1 MEILRFGLVARKTK
15 TSREREVIEM
25 MDYIPETVRPNNG
38 EVNERN
44 QPLVDIVKANSDLI
58 IECCGYARKIR
69 GFISA
74 NVDEN
79 AKPNCEPNCLVD
91 EVVNQQTNLRV
102 LQTLLAQI
110 TSELG
115 A

>member
-1 MEILRFGLVARKTK
+1 
-15 TSREREVIEM
+15 M

-38 EVNERN
+38 DVITPAK
-44 QPLVDIVKANSDLI
+44 QPLVEMVKTNSDLV
-58 IECCGYARKIR
+58 IECCGYARRIR

-74 NVDEN
+74 IIDEN
-79 AKPNCEPNCLVD
+79 ENPNPNPNCLVD
-91 EVVNQQTNLRV
+91 EVENQQNNLRM

>member
-1 MEILRFGLVARKTK
+1 
-15 TSREREVIEM
+15 M

-38 EVNERN
+38 DVITTEK
-44 QPLVDIVKANSDLI
+44 QPLVEMVKTNSDLI
-58 IECCGYARKIR
+58 SECCGIARRINT
-69 GFISA
+69 FISA
-74 NVDEN
+74 SVDEN

-91 EVVNQQTNLRV
+91 EVENQQNNLRM

-110 TSELG
+110 MNDIG

>member
-1 MEILRFGLVARKTK
+1 
-15 TSREREVIEM
+15 M

-38 EVNERN
+38 EVNERKLS
-44 QPLVDIVKANSDLI
+44 LVDMVKTNSDLI
-58 IECCGYARKIR
+58 IECCGYARRIR

-74 NVDEN
+74 IIDEN
-79 AKPNCEPNCLVD
+79 ENPNPNPNCLAD
-91 EVVNQQTNLRV
+91 EVENQQNNLKI

>member
-1 MEILRFGLVARKTK
+1 
-15 TSREREVIEM
+15 M

-38 EVNERN
+38 DVNERK
-44 QPLVDIVKANSDLI
+44 QSLVDMVKTNSDLV

-74 NVDEN
+74 IIDEN

-91 EVVNQQTNLRV
+91 EVENQQNNLRM

-110 TSELG
+110 VAELG

>member
-1 MEILRFGLVARKTK
+1 
-15 TSREREVIEM
+15 M
-25 MDYIPETVRPNNG
+25 MDYIPETSVRPNDG
-38 EVNERN
+38 DVNVRK
-44 QPLVDIVKANSDLI
+44 QSLVDMVKTNSDLI
-58 IECCGYARKIR
+58 AECCGYARRIK

-74 NVDEN
+74 SVDEIAN
-79 AKPNCEPNCLVD
+79 VNKPPQNCLMD
-91 EVVNQQTNLRV
+91 EIECQRIDLRT